1 MKQIY
6 LLAIRLYEESRRAG
20 APPDRCQC
28 CGAAV
33 AEGVK
38 GCWELYA
45 GLGER
50 AYADPAYATATF
62 YGVDAHALQHPEIHG
77 IKNNAAH
84 LLRLHWIF
92 SRHAYV
98 QANTVPRWW
107 QAYLQSN
114 NIPHLDSPPQRG
126 DITVVQV
133 AAAPSAPAYAAAMQ
147 AWGRAVYDAWAIHHG
162 WAERTLAALLR

>member
-1 MKQIY
+1 MKRVY
-6 LLAIRLYEESRRAG
+6 LIAIQLYEEGIRAG
-20 APPDRCQC
+20 LPVDRCQC

-33 AEGVK
+33 ADGVK

-50 AYADPAYATATF
+50 SYADPAYARATF

-77 IKNNAAH
+77 KKNNAAH

-92 SRHAYV
+92 SRDMYS
-98 QANTVPRWW
+98 QANTDTT
-107 QAYLQSN
+107 AGGNSYLQSN
-114 NIPHLDSPPQRG
+114 NIPPLDPPQARG

-133 AAAPSAPAYAAAMQ
+133 AAAQSAAA
-147 AWGRAVYDAWAIHHG
+147 
-162 WAERTLAALLR
+162 